1 MRVYACMQLSCQ
13 LNEWKTWADETAV
26 LGPAIR
32 NELTENEK
40 KNDYALINS
49 VHTNDYALVNSVHTN
64 DYALVIYKWLCPY
77 QFCTYNSFPHI
88 TQQHCAVNS
97 STIKLL
103 TSSRTK
109 KETQNSKWPL
119 KEKTTHSYLLTSLWS
134 KKETQERKNTKFK
147 MVSERED
154 NSQLILDKLGHHFQ
168 SKRQDVG
175 GPEAQCWTLG
185 LQDLAKVGL
194 DEGNGAEG
202 STDVIGE
209 TAVGK
214 VVQGVGGHEQANTSL
229 HGDLWGKTVHQLW
242 KGKPPIWL
250 KKNVGRWHI

>member
-1 MRVYACMQLSCQ
+1 MTMPLSILYTQ
-13 LNEWKTWADETAV
+13 MTMPLSYT
-26 LGPAIR
+26 
-32 NELTENEK
+32 
-40 KNDYALINS
+40 NDYALINS
-49 VHTNDYALVNSVHTN
+49 VHTTVFHTLHN
-64 DYALVIYKWLCPY
+64 NTVQSIPQQSSYWHPRELRKKHKIQNGLWKRRQLTAIYWHP
-77 QFCTYNSFPHI
+77 
-88 TQQHCAVNS
+88 
-97 STIKLL
+97 
-103 TSSRTK
+103 
-109 KETQNSKWPL
+109 
-119 KEKTTHSYLLTSLWS
+119 